1 MNFLENRMGNTDRAI
16 RVLIGVILITNVF
29 IGLTTVWGWLGIIPI
44 ATGLFSFC
52 PLYTIL
58 GISTK

>member
-44 ATGLFSFC
+44 VTGLFSFC

>member
-1 MNFLENRMGNTDRAI
+1 MDFTIDRMGNADRVM
-16 RVLIGVILITNVF
+16 RVLIGVVMITNVF

-44 ATGLFSFC
+44 VTGLFSFC

>member
-1 MNFLENRMGNTDRAI
+1 MDFTIDRMGNNDRVM
-16 RVLIGVILITNVF
+16 RVLIGVVMITNVF

-44 ATGLFSFC
+44 VTGLFSFC